1 MQSILQYRRFGRHV
15 QKQYERDQG
24 KAQAL
29 HVKDDGAE
37 SSSSSSAS
45 NDRDIE
51 KSASD
56 KPTHLRN
63 AEEDVPTASEQLP
76 PLTPKVTTGTALGTT
91 LTGISVRD
99 RTKSKGEGDSDTRVF
114 VVGYEGPDDVLNPH
128 NWSKVTR
135 IGATVNIAFIGWI
148 VGFASSV
155 DSAALKQASAEFGVS
170 EVTESLATGLFL
182 IGFGVGALFAGPV
195 SETVGRNPVYIAT
208 LTLYMIFIMASGL
221 APNIGSQFVFRFIA
235 GLFGATPLTC
245 AGGSISDL
253 WDPLERVYAF
263 PVFANAA
270 GLVSW
275 RWTEWVTLI
284 ISGLVLAL
292 VILFQPETYAPVLLA
307 WKSKKLR
314 ELTGDERFK
323 AEIEIRDE
331 SFATRL
337 GHSLYRPFVLT
348 FTEPIIVSIALY
360 LTVIYIILF
369 TFLNGYTFIFT
380 ETYGFSEGITGLSF
394 IGIGIGLCLA
404 SCLVPVMYI
413 WAKRALAKAE
423 AQGGSRLPPE
433 FRLWFAML
441 GAPAIPISLL
451 WMGWTTYPSI
461 SYWSPLAASV
471 LFGYGILCVFISSY
485 QYLIDGYEKY
495 AASALASVTLIRYV
509 AAGGMVE
516 VAIPF
521 YKNLGVHWTLTI
533 LACLSA
539 LLVPVPYLFY
549 LYGPKIR
556 KRSKHAVA

>member
-270 GLVSW
+270 FMG
-275 RWTEWVTLI
+275 
-284 ISGLVLAL
+284 
-292 VILFQPETYAPVLLA
+292 
-307 WKSKKLR
+307 
-314 ELTGDERFK
+314 
-323 AEIEIRDE
+323 
-331 SFATRL
+331 
-337 GHSLYRPFVLT
+337 
-348 FTEPIIVSIALY
+348 PI
-360 LTVIYIILF
+360 F
-369 TFLNGYTFIFT
+369 
-380 ETYGFSEGITGLSF
+380 
-394 IGIGIGLCLA
+394 
-404 SCLVPVMYI
+404 
-413 WAKRALAKAE
+413 
-423 AQGGSRLPPE
+423 
-433 FRLWFAML
+433 
-441 GAPAIPISLL
+441 
-451 WMGWTTYPSI
+451 
-461 SYWSPLAASV
+461 
-471 LFGYGILCVFISSY
+471 
-485 QYLIDGYEKY
+485 
-495 AASALASVTLIRYV
+495 
-509 AAGGMVE
+509 
-516 VAIPF
+516 
-521 YKNLGVHWTLTI
+521 
-533 LACLSA
+533 
-539 LLVPVPYLFY
+539 
-549 LYGPKIR
+549 
-556 KRSKHAVA
+556 